1 MLRFFMASRIAVNGM
16 ESWPRSSCRLN
27 TKTVR
32 AGPVMCHRNVAG
44 GNYAGII
51 LHRNYRLTP
60 PTWSNSIGFT
70 TERTHKHTDS
80 LFHENIETNFKTC

>member
-60 PTWSNSIGFT
+60 PNVEQFYWVYN
-70 TERTHKHTDS
+70 RTNAQTHGQ
-80 LFHENIETNFKTC
+80 FVP